1 MSMAAKWI
9 YKIGEA
15 KYNNRIAHHAQELE
29 KTDFADLHTL
39 QDLQLE
45 RLKRLLRHAKQHSP
59 RYRDKLQEI
68 DIKNFNI
75 ETLTSLP
82 ILTKEE
88 LREHTSEFL
97 NNPNDDKIFTAST
110 SGSTGE
116 AMLFYKN
123 TDWDAAAR
131 AAQLRAYDW
140 YGIKPWMK
148 NLYFWGFNTS
158 WKKLLFVRGTDFL
171 MNRKRIFSYDE
182 KTISGHE
189 AYLRNCAYI
198 DGYSS
203 AIFTLAQYFDK
214 NGIHFSNIK
223 MVKGTSEKIYESYQ
237 PVIERVFGKRMISE
251 YGAAE
256 TGIIAFECPKGNMHI
271 AMENVIVEEVDKRI
285 LVTNL
290 FSYSLPIIRYDLGD
304 YIELDTQSSCSCG
317 RSHYILKEV
326 TGRIGHKIRGARGTY
341 PALYLYYVFKNIS
354 LGYQLNLGYFA
365 KQEEI
370 GHLKLN
376 VMYDDINYM
385 LVKDYIAEEMTKLFG
400 DDITWSIE
408 FVKKVDHKGKKT
420 QAFEST
426 L

>member
-1 MSMAAKWI
+1 MSMIAKWI
-9 YKIGEA
+9 YKIGEIIH
-15 KYNNRIAHHAQELE
+15 NNRIAHHTQELE

-45 RLKRLLRHAKQHSP
+45 RLKTLLRHAKQHSP
-59 RYRDKLQEI
+59 RYRDKLQGI
-68 DIKNFNI
+68 DIKNFSI
-75 ETLTSLP
+75 EVLTSLP

-97 NNPNDDKIFTAST
+97 NNPNDDKTFTAST

-123 TDWDAAAR
+123 IDWDAAAR
-131 AAQLRAYDW
+131 AAQIRAYDW

-158 WKKLLFVRGTDFL
+158 WKKLLFVRATDLL

-182 KTISGHE
+182 KTISGNE
-189 AYLRNCAYI
+189 AYLRRCAYI

-203 AIFTLAQYFDK
+203 AIFTLAQYFEK

-223 MVKGTSEKIYESYQ
+223 MVKGTSEKIYDSYQ

-304 YIELDTQSSCSCG
+304 YIELDTRSNCACG

-326 TGRIGHKIRGARGTY
+326 TGRIGDKIRGIRGTY
-341 PALYLYYVFKNIS
+341 PSLYLYYVFKNIS
-354 LGYQLNLGYFA
+354 LGYRLNLGYFA

-385 LVKDYIAEEMTKLFG
+385 LVENYIAEEMTKLFG

-408 FVKKVDHKGKKT
+408 FVKKIDHQGKKT